1 MNRKDKKAWIL
12 NYLRR
17 ETGIQTITESSS
29 LKEDLGLD
37 SLDMY
42 GIAVHAREELGKN
55 VSDKELK
62 QWKTVADVL
71 NAYDA
76 A

>member
-62 QWKTVADVL
+62 QWKT
-71 NAYDA
+71 A